1 MLRTI
6 ELILGLPPMSQYD
19 AAATPMFSI
28 FSSTPDA
35 ASYTVEQPRIDLN
48 EKNKPGSYGESMM
61 DGFNLKREDAIPDRI
76 FSEIIWRSVRGTPM
90 PAPRYSIFSR
100 ASSVLDLDDDGD

>member
-19 AAATPMFSI
+19 AGASPMFDA
-28 FSSTPDA
+28 FAPKPDLTPYVA
-35 ASYTVEQPRIDLN
+35 EKPRMDLN
-48 EKNKPGSYGESMM
+48 EKNKAGSLGQNLMEK
-61 DGFNLKREDAIPDRI
+61 FNLKREDAIPDRI
-76 FSEIIWRSVRGTPM
+76 FNEIIWQAVKGTPM

-100 ASSVLDLDDDGD
+100 AMGAEGDD